1 MLCFSHDS
9 DSSGE
14 EQGGVTGGDMAAAG
28 QARGADASG
37 GAQGRAP
44 MC

>member
-14 EQGGVTGGDMAAAG
+14 EQGGATGGEMAAAG
-28 QARGADASG
+28 QA
-37 GAQGRAP
+37 
-44 MC
+44 